1 MTPGPRMT
9 LQTQMVLRQAL
20 VEPDR
25 EWYGLEMVQTTGLP
39 TGTVYPIITRL
50 EQAGW
55 ITSRWETPAEHAE
68 TEQPRPRRRYY
79 QLTKDGAEAARLAL
93 AAAHAN
99 RATSPVPWGR
109 VRPQTPGA
117 PG

>member
-1 MTPGPRMT
+1 MTRGPRMT

-20 VEPDR
+20 TEPGR
-25 EWYGLEMVQTTGLP
+25 EWYGLEMVQATGLP

-55 ITSRWETPAEHAE
+55 ITSRWETPAEQAE
-68 TEQPRPRRRYY
+68 EGQARPRRRYY
-79 QLTKDGAEAARLAL
+79 RLTEDGAEIARVAL

-99 RATSPVPWGR
+99 RATAPVPWGSL
-109 VRPQTPGA
+109 RPQPPGA
-117 PG
+117 TG

>member
-1 MTPGPRMT
+1 MT

-20 VEPDR
+20 TEPGR
-25 EWYGLEMVQTTGLP
+25 EWYGLEMVQATGLP

-55 ITSRWETPAEHAE
+55 VTSRWESPAEQAVDG
-68 TEQPRPRRRYY
+68 QPRPRRRYY
-79 QLTKDGAEAARLAL
+79 HLTEDGLESARVAL

-99 RATSPVPWGR
+99 RATAPVPWSSL
-109 VRPQTPGA
+109 RPDTPGA